1 MGGLKKLIE
10 AYDFGRIVIDGVTY
24 TSDVIIMGKK
34 VEADWWREQ
43 GHALEVADISPP
55 LEKFLP
61 EIAIVGT
68 GYMGMMEVPRETRQY
83 FQDKNVELLVENT
96 GKACE
101 LFDDLPRAKRALAAL
116 NLTC

>member
-1 MGGLKKLIE
+1 MTWRMIE

-96 GKACE
+96 GKACG
-101 LFDDLPRAKRALAAL
+101 LFNDLSRAKRALAAL
-116 NLTC
+116 HLTC